1 MENLVIALKAVADPT
16 RVRLLGLLAR
26 AELAVTDI
34 THIVSQSQPRV
45 SRHLKILTDARLI
58 ERHKEGSWVFYR
70 LPVTGPYSALIKS
83 VVSFSDEVSD
93 SVARDFIRL
102 EEILSRRAA
111 EAQRYFDAH
120 AQEWDEIRKL
130 HVSDIDVEAAVLDLL
145 SDRPIVNLLDVGTGT
160 GRMLEVMAPL
170 VSHGVGIDNSR
181 EMLSLARARL
191 DANNIRHCQVRHADL
206 YDLPGEVEQFDAIM
220 FHQVL
225 HFAHDP
231 RAAIKEAARVLTPNG
246 RMIVVDFAPH
256 NHDELRD
263 KFEHHRLGFTD
274 DQVVEYFSAAGL
286 KGAPIAHLTEGKLA
300 VTIWMTQN

>member
-1 MENLVIALKAVADPT
+1 MDNLVVALKAVADPT

-70 LPVTGPYSALIKS
+70 LPVVAPYSALINFIL
-83 VVSFSDEVSD
+83 SFGDDVAD

-102 EEILSRRAA
+102 NQILDRRAK
-111 EAQRYFDAH
+111 EAQLYFDAH
-120 AQEWDEIRKL
+120 AQEWDDIRKL
-130 HVSDIDVEAAVLDLL
+130 HVSDTDVEAAVLGLL
-145 SDRPIVNLLDVGTGT
+145 SDRSITNLLDVGTGT
-160 GRMLEVMAPL
+160 GRMLEVVAPL

-191 DANNIRHCQVRHADL
+191 DAANIRHCQVRHADL
-206 YDLPGEVEQFDAIM
+206 YALPGEGEQFDAIL

-231 RAAIKEAARVLTPNG
+231 RAAIKEAARVLSPKG
-246 RMIVVDFAPH
+246 RMIIIDFAPH

-263 KFEHHRLGFTD
+263 KFEHHRLGFSD
-274 DQVVEYFSAAGL
+274 DQVVEYFSTAGL
-286 KGAPIAHLTEGKLA
+286 KGAPVAHLTEGKLA
-300 VTIWMTQN
+300 VTIWMAQN